1 MCAPAIGLVTGL
13 ASAAVGAIGAQQQAN
28 AQAEA
33 EEQQAKM
40 DEYNAKVA
48 KINARS
54 NRWEGYQKQEQI
66 GAEADRRQGAAIAAA
81 SKGGV
86 DPGYGSAALVIFGE
100 GGQAESADKSNMYLQ
115 AESGAIGEEN
125 KAKSYEYSA
134 AGHRA
139 AADNHRKAGQIAAA
153 GSFLSGIG
161 GAAKGALKINTP
173 AAGGA
178 PMTSVGWMG

>member
-1 MCAPAIGLVTGL
+1 MCAPAIGLVAGI

-40 DEYNAKVA
+40 DEHNAKVA

-54 NRWEGYQKQEQI
+54 NRWEGYQRMERI
-66 GAEADRRQGAAIAAA
+66 GAEADQRRGSAIAAA

-100 GGQAESADKSNMYLQ
+100 GREAEFADKSNMYLQ

-125 KAKSYEYSA
+125 KAKSLEFSA

-139 AADNHRKAGQIAAA
+139 AADNHRKAGKIAAA

-161 GAAKGALKINTP
+161 GAMKGGMKTNEP
-173 AAGGA
+173 AGGA
-178 PMTSVGWMG
+178 PMASVGWGG